1 MQTSKII
8 TISAYIIY
16 KFYEVFRIEENRWR
30 ITPWDH
36 LGRIHYFHNHHRR
49 YDLRLDLD
57 YDDPYQSHYHSHW
70 SCNAGHDDL
79 RDGIDVGDGEDD
91 EIQMIYGE
99 MNDI

>member
-1 MQTSKII
+1 M
-8 TISAYIIY
+8 
-16 KFYEVFRIEENRWR
+16 
-30 ITPWDH
+30 
-36 LGRIHYFHNHHRR
+36 
-49 YDLRLDLD
+49 RLDLD

-79 RDGIDVGDGEDD
+79 HDGIDVGGGEDD